1 MHAHATVRCR
11 GQDDGGSDAVRR
23 LPSTGFR
30 GQAEFPPAGAAAYP
44 HLVKQL
50 KEYRD
55 GNRVSE
61 IMGPTVKD
69 LSDEQIKA
77 PAQSN

>member
-1 MHAHATVRCR
+1 M
-11 GQDDGGSDAVRR
+11 RR
-23 LPSTGFR
+23 LPSTRIQGA
-30 GQAEFPPAGAAAYP
+30 GGVPPAGAAAYP
-44 HLVKQL
+44 YLVKQL

-77 PAQSN
+77 PAQYLTNL